1 MEVTLLGT
9 GAADGW
15 PNPWCSC
22 ASCTDARARG
32 EQRRPTSAL
41 VDGVLLLDLA
51 PGTPPDGIS
60 LAGVRTILVTHD
72 HPDHCSPFALLWRHW
87 AHLDDPLTVVGPG
100 PVLEA
105 CRPWLA
111 PDDPVVLRE
120 VRPGESLE
128 LDDYRVRALGA
139 DHEVPTVL
147 YDLTGPDGD
156 RLLYATDTGPLP
168 EPTLAA
174 VRGAAF
180 DVVLLEQTFGDVVG
194 HGTKHL
200 DLESFPAQLRHLHSV
215 GAITADTDVVAVHLS
230 HHNPPTPVLAQRLA
244 AHGARIV
251 ADGTT
256 LTSEGGR
263 AALPRGA

>member
-22 ASCTDARARG
+22 ASCGDARCRG

-41 VDGVLLLDLA
+41 VDGVLLLDLP
-51 PGTPPDGIS
+51 PGVPPDGVT
-60 LAGVRTILVTHD
+60 LAGVGTVLVTHD
-72 HPDHCSPFALLWRHW
+72 HPDHCSPFTLLWRRW
-87 AHLDDPLTVVGPG
+87 AHVDEPLTVVGPA
-100 PVLEA
+100 PVLES

-111 PDDPVVLRE
+111 PDDPVTLRE
-120 VRPGESLE
+120 IRPGEL
-128 LDDYRVRALGA
+128 LDLDGYRVRALGA

-147 YDLTGPDGD
+147 YDVTGPDGA

-168 EPTLAA
+168 EPTIAA

-180 DVVLLEQTFGDVVG
+180 DVVLMEETFGDVAG
-194 HGTKHL
+194 HGTRHL
-200 DLESFPAQLRHLHSV
+200 DLATFPVQLRHLRSV
-215 GAITADTDVVAVHLS
+215 GAVTGDTDVVAVHLG
-230 HHNPPTPVLAQRLA
+230 HHNPPAPVLAQRLA

-251 ADGTT
+251 PDGTM
-256 LTSEGGR
+256 LTPGGGE
-263 AALPRGA
+263 AVLPRGA